1 MLRIAKSLPFFATQD
16 ENSAQSYICPTNGFS
31 ISVPTRHGLDSYYGP
46 GMIFQ
51 GQLNLQLIKAIQS
64 PCLLR
69 VVFSCHS
76 TIPDSTPAS
85 PTSESSRTSAVPS
98 HHSGSNSSIHNKGQS
113 IFEIEHVLVQ
123 DQPLQIKRHT
133 FMFNIKF
140 PRVNFPA
147 SMTDGDRSLLYT
159 IHAELIFDLT
169 PDDPASETSL
179 LSTPVHLKYLPI
191 VPTCIPQFPVIE
203 MAQVTEPISNRVLVK
218 ACLESPQRGVC
229 PGETLPLSL
238 AITNSSETDLTT
250 IHLSLVRVI
259 TYPSLHFPSPTTT
272 TPTQTTEP
280 VTVHSITLPV
290 AQTINKNT
298 NWMESIEFKVPSNI
312 GLIPTTNRVITPLY
326 KVDYYL
332 SVSVPIASRSSGLAS
347 WFTPAIKAPPPVDIS
362 LIRGSTGTTGSEQQ
376 PLQPRLGSRKPSIEK
391 VIKANLHMDRITN
404 LHSSMKWPSLIQ
416 LPLIPVIIGTVPFQ
430 ITEKQLRWP
439 IPSYLDVMDRPRFV
453 RDRFEEEMIQHLE
466 SLETLIVAGEEDEQE
481 IDEII
486 EAARKSASSGESD
499 EEEQRA
505 NARIP
510 MRFRNGSQPRQRKP
524 SVPSMGLDTPPP
536 SPPTNSSMDR
546 VHGRP
551 GAHTLPR
558 VGRRSM
564 SPKASGLGKGLLLEM
579 HQSKV
584 QQQIQSE
591 LAGI

>member
-16 ENSAQSYICPTNGFS
+16 ENSPQSYICPSNGFY
-31 ISVPTRHGLDSYYGP
+31 ISVPTRHGLDNYHGP
-46 GMIFQ
+46 GMVFQ
-51 GQLNLQLIKAIQS
+51 GQLNLQLVKAIPS

-69 VVFSCHS
+69 VVFTCHS

-85 PTSESSRTSAVPS
+85 PTSESSHTS
-98 HHSGSNSSIHNKGQS
+98 HSSSIVKGQNV
-113 IFEIEHVLVQ
+113 FEVEHILVQ
-123 DQPLQIKRHT
+123 DQTLQIKRHT

-147 SMTDGDRSLLYT
+147 SMTDGDRALLYS
-159 IHAELIFDLT
+159 IHSELTFDLT
-169 PDDPASETSL
+169 PGDPASETSL
-179 LSTPVHLKYLPI
+179 LSPSVQLKYLPL

-203 MAQVTEPISNRVLVK
+203 MAQVTEPVTNKVLVK
-218 ACLESPQRGVC
+218 ASLESPQRGVC
-229 PGETLPLSL
+229 PGESLPLSL
-238 AITNSSETDLTT
+238 TITNSSDSDLTT
-250 IHLSLVRVI
+250 IHASLVRVI
-259 TYPSLHFPSPTTT
+259 TYPSTHCSPTG
-272 TPTQTTEP
+272 TPPLDPEP
-280 VTVHSITLPV
+280 VTVHSITLPI

-298 NWMESIEFKVPSNI
+298 NWMESIEFNVPSNL
-312 GLIPTTNRVITPLY
+312 GLIPTTNKVITPLY

-347 WFTPAIKAPPPVDIS
+347 WFTPAVKAPPPVDIS
-362 LIRGSTGTTGSEQQ
+362 LIRGSTGTSGSTGPGAESEQLPSQ
-376 PLQPRLGSRKPSIEK
+376 LRLGSRKTSIEK
-391 VIKANLHMDRITN
+391 GIKVNLHMDRITN
-404 LHSSMKWPSLIQ
+404 LNSSMKWPSLIQ
-416 LPLIPVIIGTVPFQ
+416 LPLIPVIIGTVPYH

-453 RDRFEEEMIQHLE
+453 RDRFEEEMMQHLE
-466 SLETLIVAGEEDEQE
+466 SLETLIVAGEEDERE

-486 EAARKSASSGESD
+486 QAARKSASSGESD

-510 MRFRNGSQPRQRKP
+510 MRFRNGSQPRQREP
-524 SVPSMGLDTPPP
+524 SLPSMGLDTPPP
-536 SPPTNSSMDR
+536 SPPTRSSMDSA
-546 VHGRP
+546 HGRP

-558 VGRRSM
+558 AGRRSM

-584 QQQIQSE
+584 QQQMQSE